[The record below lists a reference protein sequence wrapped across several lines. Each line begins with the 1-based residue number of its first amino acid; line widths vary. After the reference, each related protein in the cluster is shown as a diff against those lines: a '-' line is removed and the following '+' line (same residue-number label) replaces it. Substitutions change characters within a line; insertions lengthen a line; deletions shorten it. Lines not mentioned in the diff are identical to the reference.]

1 MLCGFHLLIE
11 CVKYI
16 REGETKMFKNN
27 CAFLCCHLV
36 LQASLF
42 LSLKVFVYY
51 VKVHARCLTACGKV
65 RFMSLKFT
73 CVRVCG
79 TMKSM
84 RSVIGFRN
92 AFDRVL
98 YVCYMFT
105 FFYVSKML
113 TVGLLF

>member
-1 MLCGFHLLIE
+1 M
-11 CVKYI
+11 
-16 REGETKMFKNN
+16 
-27 CAFLCCHLV
+27 
-36 LQASLF
+36 
-42 LSLKVFVYY
+42 FVYY
-51 VKVHARCLTACGKV
+51 DKVHARCLTACGKV

-98 YVCYMFT
+98 YVCVICSH

-113 TVGLLF
+113 TVGLLS